1 MTSPVTAASYIQK
14 AHRALEAARLLLG
27 VNDTEGACNRAY
39 YAMFDAAHA
48 ALWATG
54 VQELGAVIKT
64 HGGLASVFAQELVK
78 TGMVSAEYGR
88 ALSHVQKTRL
98 LADYT
103 ADPPADSDAR
113 EAIALAE
120 AFVAAMRSLVERL
133 SRPAT

>member
-1 MTSPVTAASYIQK
+1 MTSPVTAASYMQK
-14 AHRALEAARLLLG
+14 AHRALEAARLLLA
-27 VNDTEGACNRAY
+27 NHDTEGACNRAY

-54 VQELGAVIKT
+54 VQQLGDVVKT
-64 HGGLASVFAQELVK
+64 HGGLASVFGQEFVK
-78 TGMVSAEYGR
+78 TGMVGVEQGR

-103 ADPPADSDAR
+103 ADPPADHDAK

-120 AFVAAMRSLVERL
+120 AFVEAMRSLIARL
-133 SRPAT
+133 RP